1 MNCSYSHLFL
11 EFYDYVNLLE
21 NINHAL
27 NQIILFC
34 CFFLVEF
41 EHCNFL
47 CIHRRYQERFSFI
60 SISIKSCRVF
70 GI

>member
-34 CFFLVEF
+34 FFF
-41 EHCNFL
+41 
-47 CIHRRYQERFSFI
+47 
-60 SISIKSCRVF
+60 
-70 GI
+70 